1 MKVEMY
7 KCNYCHKTVE
17 DQYAEI
23 GWIQIYDGLHFHI
36 TNGRKK
42 DGVANTERFYS
53 GTSQLD
59 FCSITCFLQWIYMAD
74 DTNNKCEK
82 IKDNEE
88 KSKSDAFFHLIQD
101 EIKIINMT

>member
-7 KCNYCHKTVE
+7 KCNYCGKTVE
-17 DQYAEI
+17 DYYNKI
-23 GWIQIYDGLHFHI
+23 GWISIFDGLHFHI

-59 FCSITCFLQWIYMAD
+59 FCSITCFLQWLY
-74 DTNNKCEK
+74 TSKNT
-82 IKDNEE
+82 DN
-88 KSKSDAFFHLIQD
+88 KSKFKEEEENNRVIFYQQID
-101 EIKIINMT
+101 EEIRSLKIFI